1 MTSRALILIALSGLA
16 SLGAAAPPEPFQ
28 LASWVRPVPRHAILA
43 ETGYHVWC
51 GSVIEDQGR
60 YHMFYSRWPVSPWA
74 FGDGWLFA
82 SEICHAV
89 ADHPTGPFTPTGVV
103 LGRRTGDSALAFWDS
118 QTQHNPHIR
127 KFGDKF
133 YLYYMASVD
142 PGSAVWPGQ
151 TQRTRIQRNQR
162 IGVVSANSI
171 QDLIDGNFTRPATPI
186 ISPVYSTSAATDRT
200 TNPTDFAANR
210 IVNNPSVTQRPDG
223 TWQLLYKSNWP
234 QAPSYGH
241 GYALANDPAGPFTL
255 MTGPVF
261 SNEGREDE
269 HHWYDAARNKYH
281 LLVKNFNRGGTEQ
294 MESPDGIQWTSSGI
308 QWGRVIPWADGV
320 AENVE
325 ALERPQIL
333 RNPAGEPIAL
343 YMAARRALAGG
354 AKQAF
359 SVHIPLAPPTIR
371 TAKLESPADIL
382 TSGLLVQAVNFGA
395 DTPVTLN
402 GLTFTPAGTDPAALA
417 ATHGFI
423 QTGGASGADLQT
435 GEIDAAYEG
444 LPAFEGF
451 LDTMAWQSQA
461 PQTSATLGFEL
472 RDLVPG
478 REYRLQLFLAE
489 SRTGTSS
496 RHGPVS
502 VSIAGQYT
510 TFDFG
515 PTSYLVAP
523 AATAIRVTANFTA
536 TADRHPVTLTQL
548 QSAGGGLQLSAFA
561 LHEISLPAT
570 GTSGLMPGG
579 FPALSWNVVPG
590 FTYLVQTSTDLLD
603 WQPAPDGEFSP
614 GGQQLLRLDYLDPS
628 PLVDRRFYRLARS
641 E

>member
-1 MTSRALILIALSGLA
+1 MKLCAFILTA
-16 SLGAAAPPEPFQ
+16 SAGFATLLVAAPPEPFR
-28 LASWVRPVPRHAILA
+28 LATWVQPVPRHAVLV

-89 ADHPTGPFTPTGVV
+89 ADQPTGPFTPTGVV
-103 LGRRTGDSALAFWDS
+103 LGRRPGDTALAFWDS

-127 KFGDKF
+127 KFGNTF

-142 PGSAVWPGQ
+142 PGPSVWPGI
-151 TQRTRIQRNQR
+151 TQRNRIQRNQR
-162 IGVVSANSI
+162 IGVVSAKSI
-171 QDLIDGNFTRPATPI
+171 QDLIDGNFTRPGSPI
-186 ISPVYSTSAATDRT
+186 VSPVYSTSAATDRT

-255 MTGPVF
+255 VAGPVF
-261 SNEGREDE
+261 SDEGREDE
-269 HHWYDAARNKYH
+269 HHWHDAARGKYH

-294 MESPDGIQWTSSGI
+294 MESPDGVQWTSMGV

-320 AENVE
+320 VESVE

-333 RNPAGEPIAL
+333 LGANGEPVAL
-343 YMAARRALAGG
+343 YLAARRALAGG

-359 SVHIPLAPPTIR
+359 SVHIPLAPPTIPA
-371 TAKLESPADIL
+371 AKMESPADVL
-382 TSGLLVQAVNFGA
+382 TSGLLVQAINFGA
-395 DTPVTLN
+395 DAPVTLN
-402 GLTFTPAGTDPAALA
+402 GLTFTPAGTDPAILA
-417 ATHGFI
+417 DAHGFT
-423 QTGGASGADLQT
+423 QAGGASGAALQT
-435 GEIDAAYEG
+435 GAIDAAYEG
-444 LPAFEGF
+444 IPEFEGF
-451 LDTMAWQSQA
+451 LDTMAWQSQTA
-461 PQTSATLGFEL
+461 QTGATLGFEL
-472 RDLVPG
+472 RDLAPG
-478 REYRLQLFLAE
+478 REYRLQLFFAE
-489 SRTGTSS
+489 SRAGALS
-496 RHGPVS
+496 RHGPVT
-502 VSIAGQYT
+502 VSIAGQST

-515 PTSYLVAP
+515 PTSYLVVP
-523 AATAIRVTANFTA
+523 AATAVRLTATFTA
-536 TADRHPVTLTQL
+536 TANRHPITLTQL

-561 LHEISLPAT
+561 LHEISLPAS
-570 GTSGLMPGG
+570 GTSGFSPGG
-579 FPALSWNVVPG
+579 FPAVSWNVVPG
-590 FTYLVQTSTDLLD
+590 FTYRVQVSPDLLD
-603 WQPAPDGEFSP
+603 WQPAPGGEFTPS
-614 GGQQLLRLDYLDPS
+614 GQEIVRLDYLDPS
-628 PLVDRRFYRLARS
+628 PLARQRFYRLARI